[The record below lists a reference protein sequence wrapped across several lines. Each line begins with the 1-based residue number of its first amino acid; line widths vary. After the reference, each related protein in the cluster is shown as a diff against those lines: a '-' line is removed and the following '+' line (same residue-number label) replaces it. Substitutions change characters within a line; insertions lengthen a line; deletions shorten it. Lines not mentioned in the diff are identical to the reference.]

1 LFSKDAWVLIPFFLQ
16 RAGADIADWTKELE
30 AQHRLVNADFYSK
43 SNTSKFAK
51 RPAPA
56 SADDSAIKKVK
67 HENEAMSDIEM
78 KRHWNSRTLEKLKVV
93 DLKAWLATKKQPTT
107 NLKKA
112 ELLDSVRA
120 WFGD

>member
-1 LFSKDAWVLIPFFLQ
+1 
-16 RAGADIADWTKELE
+16 
-30 AQHRLVNADFYSK
+30 
-43 SNTSKFAK
+43 
-51 RPAPA
+51 
-56 SADDSAIKKVK
+56 
-67 HENEAMSDIEM
+67 MSDIEM